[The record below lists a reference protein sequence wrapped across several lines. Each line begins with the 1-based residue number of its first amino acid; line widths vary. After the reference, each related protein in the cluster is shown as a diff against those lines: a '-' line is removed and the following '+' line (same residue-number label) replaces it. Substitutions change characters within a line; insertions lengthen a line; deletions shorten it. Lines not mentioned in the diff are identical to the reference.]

1 MPWALFLAVA
11 AVWAMFLIP
20 KWVADR
26 ATNNPARPDF
36 GSLQRSNSEA
46 RLGGAIGRVLARSGE
61 AAKVVSH
68 RETVLARRRRAGLI
82 LLSASIASLAGWFVL
97 NSLWMILVH
106 VIVDAV
112 IVWYVIMLRQIQAF
126 REDVNAL
133 FDAGHDVAPASDYSA
148 IKVVQRDRAPVAA
161 RAHQ

>member
-20 KWVADR
+20 RWVADR

-36 GSLQRSNSEA
+36 RSLQPSNSEA
-46 RLGGAIGRVLARSGE
+46 GLGGAINRVLARSGE
-61 AAKVVSH
+61 TAKVVSH
-68 RETVLARRRRAGLI
+68 REAVLARRRRVALI
-82 LLSASIASLAGWFVL
+82 LLSAAVASLAGWFVV

-106 VIVDAV
+106 VVVDAV
-112 IVWYVIMLRQIQAF
+112 FVWYVMMLRRIQAF

-133 FDAGHDVAPASDYSA
+133 FSADHEYVAPARDYSA
-148 IKVVQRDRAPVAA
+148 IKVVQR
-161 RAHQ
+161 